1 MGLVLRASSRMCP
14 THSQCADVTEVTQQ
28 LAGLTHSMVT
38 PSLYPRDCIRARVH
52 QLSRALGTHGT
63 FYGFSPGCQ
72 LLKLD
77 DFHLHLPLQCQGS
90 HVLNW
95 RHPLQLQS
103 LNQLMPPRP
112 QQDVVANVPH
122 VLQHTRHLPSVPPC
136 PDPCTDPA
144 SPSPGC
150 PFPQRNHDLGWSQAL
165 SNPHNKIMQTRCF
178 SSLASPAWS
187 V

>member
-1 MGLVLRASSRMCP
+1 MWQRWHSSWQVWHTAWLHHHSTPETASGQECTSSAEHWEHTGLFM
-14 THSQCADVTEVTQQ
+14 
-28 LAGLTHSMVT
+28 
-38 PSLYPRDCIRARVH
+38 
-52 QLSRALGTHGT
+52 
-63 FYGFSPGCQ
+63 GFSPGCQ

-77 DFHLHLPLQCQGS
+77 DFHLHLPLLCQGS